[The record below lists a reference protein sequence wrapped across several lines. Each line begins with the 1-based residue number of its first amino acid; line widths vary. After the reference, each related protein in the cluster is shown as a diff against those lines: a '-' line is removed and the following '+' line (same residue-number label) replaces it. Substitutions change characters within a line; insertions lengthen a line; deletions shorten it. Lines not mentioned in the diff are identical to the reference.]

1 MPDVLSEPARAG
13 NYSQELYQA
22 ELAWDNR
29 AGIHT
34 IKKPWLQGLQSL

>member
-1 MPDVLSEPARAG
+1 MPDMLFFAPARAD

-22 ELAWDNR
+22 ELAWDNK

-34 IKKPWLQGLQSL
+34 IKKP